1 VALVDSAIAEERDMT
16 TAAIS
21 LAGGSGIFLAFM
33 IVFFFAIVYGYY
45 TRRGSGI
52 NQRSYE
58 RRYGS
63 APGAKSPSVL
73 SHDRNSAYYFTRG
86 TK

>member
-1 VALVDSAIAEERDMT
+1 MT
-16 TAAIS
+16 TASMTI
-21 LAGGSGIFLAFM
+21 AGGAWIFLAFM

-58 RRYGS
+58 RRYSS
-63 APGAKSPSVL
+63 APGAKNPSVL